1 MSSSARVVSGMR
13 PTGALHLGHYH
24 GVLKTWLA
32 LQQDHDCLF
41 FVADWHALTDG
52 SGAVREESVYDMVV
66 DWLAAG
72 IDPQRATL
80 FIQSRMAEHAELF
93 TLLAMVTPL
102 SWLERVPGFRE
113 IADQHPSFG
122 RLGYPLLQAADI
134 LAYKAELVPV
144 GQDQAAH
151 LELCRELARRFNHLA
166 GRAVFPEPQA
176 VLSDAP
182 RLPGL
187 DGRKMSKG
195 FANTIGMREDA
206 ESTRAKLLRMPT
218 DPQRVHRHDPG
229 EPARCPVWP
238 LHQAIS
244 PALQQAQLATDC
256 RSARTGCVDC
266 KQALLDHLLPQQAVW
281 RERAEQHLAAPKQV
295 HWLVEVGTERARAL
309 ARKTLREVRD
319 CLGLATS

>member
-1 MSSSARVVSGMR
+1 MSAPVRVVSGMR

-41 FVADWHALTDG
+41 FVADWHALTSDTG
-52 SGAVREESVYDMVV
+52 PVREDAVYDMVV

-80 FIQSRMAEHAELF
+80 FIQSRMTEHAELF
-93 TLLAMVTPL
+93 TLLAMLTPL

-113 IADQHPSFG
+113 IEDQHPSFG

-134 LAYKAELVPV
+134 LAYKAALVPV

-151 LELCRELARRFNHLA
+151 LELCREVARRFNHRA
-166 GRAVFPEPQA
+166 GRPVFPVPEA
-176 VLSDAP
+176 TLSPTP

-187 DGRKMSKG
+187 DGRKMSKSAG
-195 FANTIGMREDA
+195 NTIAMREA
-206 ESTRAKLLRMPT
+206 PEITRAKLLRMPT
-218 DPQRVHRHDPG
+218 DPQRVHRTDAGSP
-229 EPARCPVWP
+229 ERCPVWP
-238 LHQAIS
+238 LHQAIT
-244 PALQQAQLATDC
+244 PVAEQDALAQGC
-256 RSARTGCVDC
+256 RSAGIGCVDC
-266 KQALLDHLLPQQAVW
+266 KQALLGHLLPQQAAW
-281 RERAEQHLAAPKQV
+281 RERAEVHLAAPKQV

-319 CLGLATS
+319 TLGLKA

>member
-1 MSSSARVVSGMR
+1 MTHPERVVSGMR

-32 LQQDHDCLF
+32 LQQEHDCLF
-41 FVADWHALTDG
+41 FVADWHALTQEDQRLGDG
-52 SGAVREESVYDMVV
+52 AVYDMVV

-80 FIQSRMAEHAELF
+80 FIQSRMPEHAELF
-93 TLLAMVTPL
+93 TLLSLWTPL

-134 LAYKAELVPV
+134 LAYKAAMVPV

-151 LELCRELARRFNHLA
+151 LELCRELARRFNHRA

-187 DGRKMSKG
+187 DGQKMSKSAG
-195 FANTIGMREDA
+195 NTIAMREDP
-206 ESTRAKLLRMPT
+206 ESTRAKVLRMPT
-218 DPQRVHRHDPG
+218 DPQRVHRQDAGDPD
-229 EPARCPVWP
+229 RCPVWP
-238 LHQAIS
+238 LHQVTTSAEQQTEL
-244 PALQQAQLATDC
+244 ALACRQAGI
-256 RSARTGCVDC
+256 GCVDC
-266 KQALLDHLLPQQAVW
+266 KEVLLQGLLPQQAEW
-281 RERAEQHLAAPKQV
+281 RERAAGASGRPQAGALA
-295 HWLVEVGTERARAL
+295 GGSGNRARPGPGPQDP
-309 ARKTLREVRD
+309 AR
-319 CLGLATS
+319 GA